1 MLVFRPLDIF
11 LPISFSR
18 GGLGGEVLVRGWIA
32 LVRVEKLFFLD
43 SPSVGEDTIPL
54 VRVEKL
60 FFWLGSRGLLG
71 SLG

>member
-1 MLVFRPLDIF
+1 MFVFRPLDIS

-18 GGLGGEVLVRGWIA
+18 GGLGGEVLVRGWIV

-43 SPSVGEDTIPL
+43 SPSEGEDTIPL

-60 FFWLGSRGLLG
+60 FF
-71 SLG
+71 